1 LVTAVVVRGS
11 DGVTKVAVRPLGDI
25 VAERLTVA
33 DELPT
38 FFNVIE
44 AFALPPTLKLVGL
57 DTLRLKSGERQ
68 HWKNDAIRAGL
79 AATARKGGGL
89 LLSKLADCTVSE
101 SSLVEPSDTETQMPP
116 GTLVPVQPVWKPR
129 LTPPTGEV
137 PVML

>member
-11 DGVTKVAVRPLGDI
+11 DEVTKAAFRPLGDI

-68 HWKNDAIRAGL
+68 HWKNGAIRGGL
-79 AATARKGGGL
+79 AATVRKGGGL
-89 LLSKLADCTVSE
+89 LLSRLADCTASE
-101 SSLVEPSDTETQMPP
+101 SSLVEPSVIETQTPP
-116 GTLVPVQPVWKPR
+116 GTLVPVQPV
-129 LTPPTGEV
+129 
-137 PVML
+137 